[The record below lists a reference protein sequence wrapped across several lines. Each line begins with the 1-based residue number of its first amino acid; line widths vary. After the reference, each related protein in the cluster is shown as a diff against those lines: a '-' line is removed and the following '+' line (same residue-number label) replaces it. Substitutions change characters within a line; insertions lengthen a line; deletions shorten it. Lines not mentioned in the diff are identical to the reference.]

1 MSNFK
6 FVLFGS
12 SILVVA
18 ALQAPA
24 FAEETASG
32 NAVDEV
38 VITGSR
44 LVANGNQAPT
54 PVTVMDTKTLQLS
67 APSNIPDGLNQL
79 PQFSGSRSDS
89 ASSGLTA
96 ITPSAGNYLNLRNL
110 GFVRSLILL
119 DGQRVPPTSFEG
131 IVDTNLLPEALVQ
144 RVDVVTA
151 GASAAYGS
159 DAVTGV
165 VNFILDKHF
174 NGLKA
179 SVQGGIS
186 QYADRNSYRTPLAG
200 GT

>member
-119 DGQRVPPTSFEG
+119 DGHRLPPTSFEV
-131 IVDTNLLPEALVQ
+131 IVHTTLLPDTPVP
-144 RVDVVTA
+144 RVAFVTP
-151 GASAAYGS
+151 GASAS
-159 DAVTGV
+159 LPSHPPTRSPTFSPP
-165 VNFILDKHF
+165 N
-174 NGLKA
+174 
-179 SVQGGIS
+179 
-186 QYADRNSYRTPLAG
+186 
-200 GT
+200 